1 MLKRINEIF
10 RTDNR
15 IFGLDL
21 MRFIAIMLV
30 VMAHMRWMIEAL
42 PRPVKMIF
50 SGSGILGVELF
61 FVLSGYLIG
70 GILLKQFEKNNNQ
83 LNFAIIKNF
92 WIRRWLRTLP
102 NYYLILLVYIVLN
115 YSVLP
120 DSLWRYF
127 LFLQNIWNTPHP
139 FFEESWSL
147 CIEEISYLISPLIL
161 AGVAYLF
168 KNSNIKNQSV
178 FLLVS
183 IILIIIVTGLRAFYA
198 NNFLPTNYNWA
209 HDFREVGLI
218 RLDAIYYGFVVAYI
232 AANYQS
238 FYTKIALPAFIIGVI
253 GICTLMFFQKSIT
266 DNQPTVLINTF
277 FTTALSIAI
286 AFIIPYLSLLKSFKY
301 KIVAKI
307 VTAISIISYSL
318 YLINNGVVGKMF
330 WDLSNKG
337 EGWSVTMATSMY
349 ILYWVVSLGL
359 STLIFVFFEKPMT
372 DLRNK
377 FK

>member
-1 MLKRINEIF
+1 M
-10 RTDNR
+10 
-15 IFGLDL
+15 
-21 MRFIAIMLV
+21 
-30 VMAHMRWMIEAL
+30 
-42 PRPVKMIF
+42 
-50 SGSGILGVELF
+50 
-61 FVLSGYLIG
+61 
-70 GILLKQFEKNNNQ
+70 
-83 LNFAIIKNF
+83 
-92 WIRRWLRTLP
+92 
-102 NYYLILLVYIVLN
+102 
-115 YSVLP
+115 
-120 DSLWRYF
+120 
-127 LFLQNIWNTPHP
+127 
-139 FFEESWSL
+139 
-147 CIEEISYLISPLIL
+147 
-161 AGVAYLF
+161 AYLF

-183 IILIIIVTGLRAFYA
+183 IILIIIVTELRAFYA

>member
-1 MLKRINEIF
+1 
-10 RTDNR
+10 
-15 IFGLDL
+15 
-21 MRFIAIMLV
+21 
-30 VMAHMRWMIEAL
+30 
-42 PRPVKMIF
+42 
-50 SGSGILGVELF
+50 
-61 FVLSGYLIG
+61 
-70 GILLKQFEKNNNQ
+70 
-83 LNFAIIKNF
+83 
-92 WIRRWLRTLP
+92 
-102 NYYLILLVYIVLN
+102 
-115 YSVLP
+115 
-120 DSLWRYF
+120 
-127 LFLQNIWNTPHP
+127 
-139 FFEESWSL
+139 
-147 CIEEISYLISPLIL
+147 
-161 AGVAYLF
+161 
-168 KNSNIKNQSV
+168 
-178 FLLVS
+178 
-183 IILIIIVTGLRAFYA
+183 
-198 NNFLPTNYNWA
+198 
-209 HDFREVGLI
+209 
-218 RLDAIYYGFVVAYI
+218 LDAIYYGFVVAYI